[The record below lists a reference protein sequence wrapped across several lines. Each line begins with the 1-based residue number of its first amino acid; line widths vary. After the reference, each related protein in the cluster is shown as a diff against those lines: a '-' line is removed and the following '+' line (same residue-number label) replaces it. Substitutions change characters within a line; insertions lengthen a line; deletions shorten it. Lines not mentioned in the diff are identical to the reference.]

1 MEQLNQQTLVNS
13 TGKATDQKRNIFW
26 QNYDRDS
33 IQPGIVHFGVGNF
46 HRSHQ
51 AVYIDKLLGMGHL
64 NWGIVGVSMR
74 SAKIRDAL
82 QAQDFL
88 YTEVTLG
95 EQTEFNI
102 IGSIVNILVAPECPD
117 AVINQVADSN
127 IKLVSVTITEK
138 GYCLSSDKV
147 NSDHPDMAADS
158 ACLKNPRSIYGYL
171 AAAIIK
177 RSNDNGAPL
186 NILCCDNIQTGGAKL
201 RAGVQ
206 MLLQR
211 HAQDALEWTEKNVS
225 FISSMV
231 DRVTPATDNTLKQL
245 VNSTLQLEDACPVSA
260 EPFSQWVIEDKFTD
274 ARPAL
279 DKVGALFAGDIS
291 LHEQMKLRFLNAGHS
306 IISVLGYLDQRQTI
320 HEALQQ
326 PCILKFVQ
334 KALYETL
341 LPITE
346 IPLNFRGEDYIADVI
361 KRFQNSA
368 LPYTVQQV
376 NSDSSQKIQQRWFPS
391 IDHALMKNANTKLIS
406 FAVAAWVIYIEQAL
420 DAGELN
426 DPLSDDL
433 LVAYENNRETVQ
445 QFLVIAGAN
454 RFSFINS
461 VAFMTDTLQA
471 YKTLK
476 HANIISAINEF
487 LSKSLQWSE
496 DLSHA

>member
-51 AVYIDKLLGMGHL
+51 AVYIDKLLGMGDL

-138 GYCLSSDKV
+138 GYCLSSDKI

-158 ACLKNPRSIYGYL
+158 TCLKNPRSIYGYL

-177 RSNDNGAPL
+177 RCNDNGAPL

-211 HAQDALEWTEKNVS
+211 HAKDALEWTEKNVR

-245 VNSTLQLEDACPVSA
+245 VNSTLQLEDAWPVSA

-274 ARPAL
+274 GRPAL
-279 DKVGALFAGDIS
+279 DKVGVLFAGDIS

-326 PCILKFVQ
+326 PCILKFAQ

-346 IPLNFRGEDYIADVI
+346 IPLNSRGEDYIADVI

-391 IDHALMKNANTKLIS
+391 IDNALMKNANTKLMS

-445 QFLVIAGAN
+445 EFLVIAGAN
-454 RFSFINS
+454 RFNFINS
-461 VAFMTDTLQA
+461 AAFMTDTLQA

-476 HANIISAINEF
+476 QSNIISAINEF
-487 LSKSLQWSE
+487 LSKSLLRPK

>member
-51 AVYIDKLLGMGHL
+51 AVYIDKLLSMGDL

-138 GYCLSSDKV
+138 GYCLSSDKI

-158 ACLKNPRSIYGYL
+158 TCLKNPQSIYGYL

-201 RAGVQ
+201 RAGVH

-225 FISSMV
+225 FVSSMV

-245 VNSTLQLEDACPVSA
+245 VNSTLQLEDAWPVSA

-274 ARPAL
+274 GRPAL
-279 DKVGALFAGDIS
+279 DKVGVLFAGDIS
-291 LHEQMKLRFLNAGHS
+291 LYEQMKLRFLNAGHS

-326 PCILKFVQ
+326 PCILKFAQ

-346 IPLNFRGEDYIADVI
+346 IPLNSRGEDYIADVL

-391 IDHALMKNANTKLIS
+391 IDHALMKNANTKLMS
-406 FAVAAWVIYIEQAL
+406 FTVAAWVIYIEQAL

-461 VAFMTDTLQA
+461 IAFMTDTLQA

-487 LSKSLQWSE
+487 LSKPLLRPK